1 MSKRKPVDL
10 LLEGVTIEAV
20 AAEGKAL
27 THYEGIVVF
36 VDFAV
41 PGDVVDIR
49 VFKKK
54 KNYMEGRIERI
65 VQPSPERL
73 PAFCEHF
80 GVCGGCRWQPLPYER
95 QLEAKRQQV
104 EDQLVRI
111 GHLTVPEIRPTLPSL
126 KTRYYRNKLEFS
138 ASNKRW
144 FLEKGS
150 SSVWTTAMSS
160 TISGRI
166 AAISATCSSG
176 RPRTGR

>member
-1 MSKRKPVDL
+1 MDNGGICRTFAKRNENWKMSKRKPVDL

-65 VQPSPERL
+65 VQPSP
-73 PAFCEHF
+73 
-80 GVCGGCRWQPLPYER
+80 
-95 QLEAKRQQV
+95 
-104 EDQLVRI
+104 
-111 GHLTVPEIRPTLPSL
+111 
-126 KTRYYRNKLEFS
+126 
-138 ASNKRW
+138 
-144 FLEKGS
+144 
-150 SSVWTTAMSS
+150 
-160 TISGRI
+160 
-166 AAISATCSSG
+166 
-176 RPRTGR
+176 